1 VILKNIGKF
10 LQAPL
15 QGAQQSEQNI
25 LLVLGENKAN
35 EAAAHVKDVVCS
47 YSTKMSA
54 RKLL

>member
-1 VILKNIGKF
+1 VILKDVGKF

-15 QGAQQSEQNI
+15 QGEQQSEQNI
-25 LLVLGENKAN
+25 LLVLGENKVN

-47 YSTKMSA
+47 YSTTTSA

>member
-1 VILKNIGKF
+1 MILKNIGKF